1 LVAFYFILIKVSC
14 LLYTIGNLCSCFSR
28 LQCLGPMSFLATMNL
43 WEKERTDSPVWKFYV
58 LYIINNLVNPCAW
71 WPCGIRTTVLFVGGC
86 LPGKFQQVDSASATD
101 SRRRL
106 RVIKCQSH
114 KIRYSYFF
122 VMHAK
127 WENHMF

>member
-1 LVAFYFILIKVSC
+1 
-14 LLYTIGNLCSCFSR
+14 
-28 LQCLGPMSFLATMNL
+28 MSFLATMNL

-58 LYIINNLVNPCAW
+58 LYIISNLVNPCAW

-106 RVIKCQSH
+106 QVIKCQSH
-114 KIRYSYFF
+114 KIRYNYFF
-122 VMHAK
+122 CHACK
-127 WENHMF
+127 MGKSYVLASEIIFVVLMVKRVREKLH